1 MASLRTVSGGV
12 AMKAMVVREAGGPF
26 TLEERE
32 VPEPGHAEIRI
43 KVEACGICHSDAF
56 VKFGQ
61 FPGLQLPRAPGH
73 EVAGV
78 VDALGEG
85 VDAFDIGD
93 RVGVGWHGGHC
104 FKCNACRRGDF
115 INCENAKI
123 CGISYDGGYQEY
135 MVCPW
140 EAVARVP
147 AELSPAEAAPL
158 LCAGITTYNAL
169 RNSGARP
176 GDLVAIQGVGGLGH
190 LALQFSH
197 RMGFRTVAVSRGKDK
212 EQLARKLGAHE
223 FIDATTQDEVAELQR
238 LGGAHVILATAPHA
252 KAIEHIMSG
261 LHGRGK
267 LMLVAAAPEPFAIQA
282 FAMLSG
288 KMVHGWPS
296 GTAIDSEDT
305 MNFAAFADVRPQIE
319 RFPLEGANEG
329 FAKVMENTIRF
340 RAVLEI
346 GS

>member
-1 MASLRTVSGGV
+1 
-12 AMKAMVVREAGGPF
+12 MKAMIVREAGGPF
-26 TLEERE
+26 TLDERE
-32 VPEPGHAEIRI
+32 IPEPGPGEIRI

-61 FPGLQLPRAPGH
+61 FPGLELPRAPGH

-78 VDALGEG
+78 VDALGDG
-85 VDAFDIGD
+85 VDAFGVGH

-104 FKCNACRRGDF
+104 FKCNSCRRGDF

-123 CGISYDGGYQEY
+123 AGISYDGGYQEY

-140 EAVARVP
+140 EAAARVP
-147 AELSPAEAAPL
+147 DELSPVEAAPL

-176 GDLVAIQGVGGLGH
+176 GDLVAVQGIGGLGH
-190 LALQFSH
+190 LAIQFSN

-212 EQLARKLGAHE
+212 EQLARDLGAHE
-223 FIDATTQDEVAELQR
+223 YIDSKSDDEVAELQK
-238 LGGAHVILATAPHA
+238 LGGANLILATAPNG
-252 KAIEHIMSG
+252 KAIEGIVNG

-267 LMLVAAAPEPFAIQA
+267 LMLVAAAPDPISINAFAI
-282 FAMLSG
+282 LSG
-288 KMVHGWPS
+288 KLIHGWPS
-296 GTAIDSEDT
+296 GTAVDSEDT
-305 MNFAAFADVRPQIE
+305 MSFAAFAHVRPQIE
-319 RFPLEGANEG
+319 RFELEAANEA

-340 RAVLEI
+340 RAVLDMA
-346 GS
+346 S

>member
-1 MASLRTVSGGV
+1 
-12 AMKAMVVREAGGPF
+12 MKAMMVREAGGAF

-32 VPEPGHAEIRI
+32 VPQPGPGEVRI

-61 FPGLQLPRAPGH
+61 FPGLKLPRVPGH

-85 VDAFDIGD
+85 VDAFDVGN

-104 FKCNACRRGDF
+104 FKCNPCRRGDF
-115 INCENAKI
+115 INCTNAKI

-135 MVCPW
+135 MVCPS

-147 AELSPAEAAPL
+147 DGLTAAEAGPL

-176 GDLVAIQGVGGLGH
+176 GDLVAVQGIGGLGH
-190 LALQFSH
+190 LALQFSR
-197 RMGFRTVAVSRGKDK
+197 RMGFHTVALSRGKSK
-212 EQLARKLGAHE
+212 EELAKKLGAHDY
-223 FIDATTQDEVAELQR
+223 IDTAAQNEVEELQK
-238 LGGAHVILATAPHA
+238 LGGAKVILATAPHA
-252 KAIEHIMSG
+252 RAIEGVMNG

-267 LMLVAAAPEPFAIQA
+267 LMLIAAAPEPFSINA

-296 GTAIDSEDT
+296 GTAVDSEDT
-305 MNFAAFADVRPQIE
+305 MAFAVLADVRPQIE
-319 RFPLEGANEG
+319 RFPLEGADEG

-340 RAVLEI
+340 RAVLTMD
-346 GS
+346 S